1 MAQSKW
7 AVAHP
12 TFCAQNT
19 WISVSKRCFWS
30 SSSALHS
37 IPESTNPRYST
48 YFFFFFSSYNGLLL
62 PFLWLCETSIP
73 VPYANNST
81 PQLSPFHTSTP
92 IAPLLHSLR
101 FFPYIFLFFFS
112 TSALQI
118 RAFCFLLSLRSR
130 WNWRWRSRFLPDLF
144 GAPGFFYSLWFAQSF
159 YFKALN
165 FFFFN
170 SFGVWGFGII
180 VLVWW
185 IQLCWEGSYWEILW
199 FFGDKEVRANQS
211 QFPLGYAF
219 HFSFN
224 FNFPAW
230 LLKSA

>member
-101 FFPYIFLFFFS
+101 FLSVHFSLLFLDLCSSDPRLLLPPFFAFTLKLKMAITFSTWSIWSSWFFLFPLVRPIFLF
-112 TSALQI
+112 Q
-118 RAFCFLLSLRSR
+118 
-130 WNWRWRSRFLPDLF
+130 
-144 GAPGFFYSLWFAQSF
+144 GA
-159 YFKALN
+159 
-165 FFFFN
+165 
-170 SFGVWGFGII
+170 
-180 VLVWW
+180 
-185 IQLCWEGSYWEILW
+185 
-199 FFGDKEVRANQS
+199 
-211 QFPLGYAF
+211 
-219 HFSFN
+219 
-224 FNFPAW
+224 
-230 LLKSA
+230 